1 MTADATA
8 VWAEQEVAHALAL
21 PEYGTPEWHNLE
33 PADGRRLASLI
44 LAAEAWRL
52 QRADGRRGVPAR
64 TMTAA

>member
-1 MTADATA
+1 VTADTTA
-8 VWAEQEVAHALAL
+8 VWAEQEVAHLVGL

-33 PADGRRLASLI
+33 PDDGRRLASLI

-52 QRADGRRGVPAR
+52 QRTDGRRDVPAR